1 MELEQLV
8 QYRVDNPNEL
18 TKEKLDALEQEIR
31 HPREKVLS
39 DEYLDFKLWC
49 RGYPSRQEAF
59 AEYVER
65 ELKIERSASV
75 LEVGGGRTGR
85 LSRILAGKGYHMT
98 CMDPKLEGGTE
109 HGLSGQGGAEYR
121 LPGQGET
128 GYGLPGQRNAGYG
141 LPGQNNVQPGSLRF
155 VRKAFDY
162 RSTSLE
168 DYDWVIAQEPCDAT
182 EHIIRACLEQG
193 VPFFITLCG
202 VPHRRISGEMPGDV
216 WEWYAYLHHIDV
228 ELTRYEI
235 LKLYEMARV
244 AVIRSCCT
252 DSREICMKD

>member
-8 QYRVDNPNEL
+8 QYRADNPNEL

-59 AEYVER
+59 AEYVEQG
-65 ELKIERSASV
+65 LQIERSASV

-109 HGLSGQGGAEYR
+109 HGL
-121 LPGQGET
+121 PGQS
-128 GYGLPGQRNAGYG
+128 
-141 LPGQNNVQPGSLRF
+141 NVQPGSLRF
-155 VRKAFDY
+155 VREAFDY
-162 RSTSLE
+162 RSTSLA

-182 EHIIRACLEQG
+182 EHIIRACLAQG

-252 DSREICMKD
+252 DSREFCMKD

>member
-8 QYRVDNPNEL
+8 QYRADNPNEL

-59 AEYVER
+59 AEYVEQG
-65 ELKIERSASV
+65 LKVERSASV

-98 CMDPKLEGGTE
+98 CMDPKLEGE
-109 HGLSGQGGAEYR
+109 
-121 LPGQGET
+121 GE
-128 GYGLPGQRNAGYG
+128 
-141 LPGQNNVQPGSLRF
+141 PGSVRF
-155 VRKAFDY
+155 VKEAFDY
-162 RSTSLE
+162 RSTSLA

-182 EHIIRACLEQG
+182 EHIIRACLEQE
-193 VPFFITLCG
+193 VPFFVALCG
-202 VPHRRISGEMPGDV
+202 VPHRLISGEMPEDV
-216 WEWYAYLHHIDV
+216 WEWYEYLHHIDA
-228 ELTRYEI
+228 ERIGYEI
-235 LKLYEMARV
+235 LKLYGMARV
-244 AVIRSCCT
+244 AVIYSCGNAPE
-252 DSREICMKD
+252 SLVKPL